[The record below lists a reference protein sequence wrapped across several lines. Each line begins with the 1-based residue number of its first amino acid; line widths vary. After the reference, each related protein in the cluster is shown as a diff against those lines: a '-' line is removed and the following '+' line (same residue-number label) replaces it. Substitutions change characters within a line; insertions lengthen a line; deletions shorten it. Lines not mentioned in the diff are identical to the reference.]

1 MKRILLALILSCA
14 SALHA
19 AEPVNL
25 AGDKARA
32 AEVWTTFE
40 RWLVAYAKGDLAT
53 VMAIFD
59 PQVRFTF
66 QGVDDQGLKEL
77 QAGYV
82 DDFKGRG
89 TGTVWAPKVE
99 EVYADGNM
107 AIVRATWEQRVTL
120 PDRNV
125 VIRERNRSMDVLR
138 RTSDGKWVIFR
149 SMNYPERR

>member
-14 SALHA
+14 CALHA
-19 AEPVNL
+19 AEPVTL

-40 RWLVAYAKGDLAT
+40 RWLAAYAKGDLTT

-66 QGVDDQGLKEL
+66 QGVDDQGVKEL

-99 EVYADGNM
+99 EVYADGNL

-120 PDRNV
+120 ADRNV

-138 RTSDGKWVIFR
+138 RMPDGKWVIFR